1 MIKQKL
7 SSCVKGKLKPLSSV
21 SDPVFSQGMLGE
33 GIAITPSEGVV
44 LAPCDGVISMMFPTY
59 HAFGIH
65 IDGVDVLIHI
75 GIDTVAL
82 NGKHFKAL
90 VKEGDIVT
98 RHQVC
103 VMFELDKII
112 EQNIITDTM
121 MVITQKPEHVV
132 LDIHDVPRDTDH
144 DDIVISWK

>member
-1 MIKQKL
+1 M
-7 SSCVKGKLKPLSSV
+7 
-21 SDPVFSQGMLGE
+21 
-33 GIAITPSEGVV
+33 
-44 LAPCDGVISMMFPTY
+44 LAPCDGVISMMFPTF
-59 HAFGIH
+59 HAFKIH
-65 IDGVDVLIHI
+65 VDGVDVLIHI

-90 VKEGDIVT
+90 VKEADVVS

-103 VMFELDKII
+103 GMFELDKIK

-121 MVITQKPEHVV
+121 MVITQKHAQVD

-144 DDIVISWK
+144 DDIVFSWK